1 MKSTPGRSLATH
13 QRLYRTM
20 LLAYPRAF
28 RQVYGADMVQVFGDR
43 LRDER
48 ERSGRRASLH
58 VWFLT
63 LFDLFKT
70 APLQRME
77 KKMTREAA
85 FAVLLAVGL
94 VAAVAFFVDGTGGSI
109 MPLAALGVFI
119 IAALAFAV
127 SGTFKRSGGKTPAG
141 KFGLR
146 DWWVVLAG
154 LIGLTQIVMI
164 TGQMISDPKW
174 ENALALAIVGGL
186 GALALTGTWFRTRSR
201 SAGDWMIVVGV
212 LPIGAMFWAVWPP
225 VVVLVVIVMAII
237 DSTRGRSSEQ
247 GAIETSAGRVT

>member
-1 MKSTPGRSLATH
+1 MQSTPGRSLAVH
-13 QRLYRTM
+13 QRLYRTL

-43 LRDER
+43 LRAER
-48 ERSGRRASLH
+48 ERRGRRASIG

-63 LFDLFKT
+63 LLDLFKT

-94 VAAVAFFVDGTGGSI
+94 AAAVAIFVAGAGGSI
-109 MPLAALGVFI
+109 VFAAALGAFI
-119 IAALAFAV
+119 IAALALGFTGA
-127 SGTFKRSGGKTPAG
+127 FKKERSKGSTPAG
-141 KFGLR
+141 KFSAR

-154 LIGLTQIVMI
+154 LLGLVQIVVI
-164 TGQMISDPKW
+164 TGQMINDPKW
-174 ENALALAIVGGL
+174 ENAVALGIVGGL
-186 GALALTGTWFRTRSR
+186 GALALAGTWFRTRSR

-212 LPIGAMFWAVWPP
+212 LPFCALFWAIWPP
-225 VVVLVVIVMAII
+225 MLALVVMVMAII
-237 DSTRGRSSEQ
+237 DSTRDRSHAE
-247 GAIETSAGRVT
+247 SATEAST

>member
-1 MKSTPGRSLATH
+1 MQSTPGRSLSVN

-43 LRDER
+43 LRGER
-48 ERSGRRASLH
+48 ERSGRRASLR

-63 LFDLFKT
+63 LLDLFKT

-85 FAVLLAVGL
+85 FAVVFAVGL
-94 VAAVAFFVDGTGGSI
+94 VAAVAFFATGTGGSGI
-109 MPLAALGVFI
+109 GLVAVGVVTLAVM
-119 IAALAFAV
+119 ALALTG
-127 SGTFKRSGGKTPAG
+127 SFKRERARGNTPSG
-141 KFGLR
+141 KFGVR

-154 LIGLTQIVMI
+154 LLGLVEIVMI
-164 TGQMISDPKW
+164 TGQLINDPKW

-186 GALALTGTWFRTRSR
+186 GVVALTGTWFRSRSR
-201 SAGDWMIVVGV
+201 STGDWMIVVGV
-212 LPIGAMFWAVWPP
+212 LPFCALFWAVWTP
-225 VVVLVVIVMAII
+225 VVALVVIVMALI
-237 DSTRGRSSEQ
+237 DSARGRASEQ
-247 GAIETSAGRVT
+247 SATEVSA

>member
-1 MKSTPGRSLATH
+1 MRSKPGRSLAVS

-43 LRDER
+43 LRGER
-48 ERSGRRASLH
+48 ERSGRRASLR

-63 LFDLFKT
+63 LLDLFKT

-85 FAVLLAVGL
+85 FAVVFAVGL
-94 VAAVAFFVDGTGGSI
+94 VAAVAVFATGTGGSGI
-109 MPLAALGVFI
+109 GLVAVGVVTLAVM
-119 IAALAFAV
+119 ALALTG
-127 SGTFKRSGGKTPAG
+127 SFKRERARGNTPSG
-141 KFGLR
+141 KFGVR

-154 LIGLTQIVMI
+154 LLGLVEIVMI
-164 TGQMISDPKW
+164 TGQLINDPKW

-186 GALALTGTWFRTRSR
+186 GVVALAGTWFRSRSR
-201 SAGDWMIVVGV
+201 STGDWMIVVGV
-212 LPIGAMFWAVWPP
+212 LPFCALFWAVWPP
-225 VVVLVVIVMAII
+225 VVALVVIVMALI
-237 DSTRGRSSEQ
+237 DSARGRASEQ
-247 GAIETSAGRVT
+247 SATEVSA

>member
-1 MKSTPGRSLATH
+1 
-13 QRLYRTM
+13 M

-85 FAVLLAVGL
+85 FAVVFALGL
-94 VAAVAFFVDGTGGSI
+94 VAAVALVVGGTDTGGVPI
-109 MPLAALGVFI
+109 FMVALGVLI
-119 IAALAFAV
+119 IAALAFAI
-127 SGTFKRSGGKTPAG
+127 SGAFKKERSRGATPAG

-247 GAIETSAGRVT
+247 GAIETSA